1 MLCPKC
7 HNRIVKGSSF
17 CHICGE
23 PIPQQKVEKTILS
36 RVKQKEEIKKE
47 KSKKR
52 KYIAIIIFLIIVIA
66 FIAGIYLFF
75 NMNEPSYSS
84 DNIVSQHVEKALH
97 IDKDK
102 VTLEIGETTTIKAN
116 LKCTY
121 TVQDASI
128 CKIDQEG
135 TITALAAG
143 KTKVF
148 CVSESGKKETVK
160 VTVNKKVEETVDEE
174 DYVFPHSDTELLT
187 EEDLQGK
194 DQQQLRMGI
203 NEIYARH
210 HCTFK
215 TEEVKNYFEAKKWY
229 SGDENLTSDLMN
241 GHMSEYFN
249 EVELKNISF
258 IQAHR

>member
-52 KYIAIIIFLIIVIA
+52 KYVAIIFFLIIIIAVIV
-66 FIAGIYLFF
+66 GIHLFL

-84 DNIVSQHVEKALH
+84 DNIVSQQVEKALH

-102 VTLEIGETTTIKAN
+102 VTLEIGESTTIKAN

-128 CKIDQEG
+128 CKINQEG

-143 KTKVF
+143 KTKIF
-148 CVSESGKKETVK
+148 CISESGKKETVK
-160 VTVNKKVEETVDEE
+160 
-174 DYVFPHSDTELLT
+174 

-241 GHMSEYFN
+241 EHMSEYFN

>member
-23 PIPQQKVEKTILS
+23 PIPQQKAEKTILS
-36 RVKQKEEIKKE
+36 RVKQKEEIKKR
-47 KSKKR
+47 KKVKKWKIR
-52 KYIAIIIFLIIVIA
+52 CNHLLFNYHNSRIVGIHLFL
-66 FIAGIYLFF
+66 

-84 DNIVSQHVEKALH
+84 DNIVSQQVEKALH

-102 VTLEIGETTTIKAN
+102 VTLEIGESTTIKAN

-128 CKIDQEG
+128 CKINQEG

-143 KTKVF
+143 KTKIF
-148 CVSESGKKETVK
+148 CISESGKKETVK
-160 VTVNKKVEETVDEE
+160 VTVNKKEETIDEE
-174 DYVFPHSDTELLT
+174 DFVFPLSDTELLT

-241 GHMSEYFN
+241 EHMSEYFN

>member
-1 MLCPKC
+1 
-7 HNRIVKGSSF
+7 
-17 CHICGE
+17 
-23 PIPQQKVEKTILS
+23 
-36 RVKQKEEIKKE
+36 
-47 KSKKR
+47 
-52 KYIAIIIFLIIVIA
+52 
-66 FIAGIYLFF
+66 
-75 NMNEPSYSS
+75 MNEPSYSS

-143 KTKVF
+143 KTKIF
-148 CVSESGKKETVK
+148 CISESGKKKTVK
-160 VTVNKKVEETVDEE
+160 VTVNKKVEETVNEE

-203 NEIYARH
+203 
-210 HCTFK
+210 
-215 TEEVKNYFEAKKWY
+215 KKFMQ
-229 SGDENLTSDLMN
+229 GIIVL
-241 GHMSEYFN
+241 
-249 EVELKNISF
+249 LK
-258 IQAHR
+258 QKK

>member
-52 KYIAIIIFLIIVIA
+52 KYVAIIFFLIIIIAVIV
-66 FIAGIYLFF
+66 GIHLFL

-84 DNIVSQHVEKALH
+84 DNIVSQQVEKALH

-102 VTLEIGETTTIKAN
+102 VTLEIGESTTIKAN

-128 CKIDQEG
+128 CKINQEG

-143 KTKVF
+143 KTKIF
-148 CVSESGKKETVK
+148 CISESGKKETVK
-160 VTVNKKVEETVDEE
+160 VTVNKKEETIDEE
-174 DYVFPHSDTELLT
+174 DFVFPHSDTELLT

-241 GHMSEYFN
+241 EHMSEYFN
-249 EVELKNISF
+249 EVGLKNISF

>member
-7 HNRIVKGSSF
+7 HNRVVKGSSF

-23 PIPQQKVEKTILS
+23 PLPQQKLEKTILS
-36 RVKQKEEIKKE
+36 RVKQKEELKRE

-52 KYIAIIIFLIIVIA
+52 KYIAISIFLIIIIL
-66 FIAGIYLFF
+66 FITGVYLFL
-75 NMNEPSYSS
+75 NMNKPSYSS
-84 DNIVSQHVEKALH
+84 NNMVNQQVEKALH

-102 VTLEIGETTTIKAN
+102 VALEIGETTIIKAN

-121 TVQDASI
+121 SVQDVSI

-143 KTKVF
+143 KTKIF

-160 VTVNKKVEETVDEE
+160 VMVNEKVEETVEEE
-174 DYVFPHSDTELLT
+174 DYIFPRSDTEILT

-210 HCTFK
+210 HCSFK
-215 TEEVKNYFEAKKWY
+215 TEEVKDYFETKKWY
-229 SGDENLTSDLMN
+229 SMDVNLTSDLMN
-241 GHMSEYFN
+241 EHMSEYFN

-258 IQAHR
+258 IQSHQ